1 MKLPAWNVV
10 LTSAFVDWDN
20 RLVTVPSASV
30 APHISWSF
38 EPVVVLGVAALAWA
52 YGWAWR
58 RARRP
63 GAPHPP
69 GFGRLTLFAAG
80 LLMVLAALI
89 SPLDI
94 LGDQLMVFH
103 MVQHMLLL
111 DIAPIL
117 MILGL
122 TKGLLRPVTRRVHA
136 LERRAGPFAH
146 PAFAV
151 IAYAAMLWL
160 WHIPFLYDQAQGN
173 SGVHIFEHLCFAAV
187 GSLYWWHLLSPIR
200 SRMRLGGLGPIGYMV
215 STRLLVGLLGVG
227 LTFAPSSIYTFYEH
241 QPAYWGLTPHFDQS
255 MAGLVM
261 ALEQSI
267 VMGIALVYLFV
278 RMLSE
283 SEREAERAERYEFA
297 GANSFAS
304 SATPAP
310 PVDTPGAELGR

>member
-1 MKLPAWNVV
+1 MWLADVNLVPAG
-10 LTSAFVDWDN
+10 AFVDCHN
-20 RLVTVPSASV
+20 GAVTPQTT
-30 APHISWSF
+30 WTF
-38 EPVVVLGVAALAWA
+38 EPGVLLGVAVLAGA

-69 GFGRLTLFAAG
+69 GWGRAGLFALG
-80 LLMVLAALI
+80 LLTILAALV
-89 SPLDI
+89 SPLDS
-94 LGDQLMVFH
+94 LGDQLMVMH

-111 DIAPIL
+111 DVAPIL

-151 IAYAAMLWL
+151 IAYGGLLWI
-160 WHIPFLYDQAQGN
+160 WHIPYMYDHAQGN
-173 SGVHIFEHLCFAAV
+173 STVHALEHLCFAAA

-200 SRMRLGGLGPIGYMV
+200 SRMRLGGMGPIGYMV
-215 STRLLVGLLGVG
+215 STKLIVGLLGVVIA
-227 LTFAPSSIYTFYEH
+227 FAPNSIYPFYSH
-241 QPAYWGLTPHFDQS
+241 KPHYWGLSPHFDQS
-255 MAGLVM
+255 LAGVVM

-278 RMLSE
+278 RMLGE
-283 SEREAERAERYEFA
+283 SEREALRAERYEFGEFA
-297 GANSFAS
+297 GANSLAS
-304 SATPAP
+304 SAPSATAAKPSS
-310 PVDTPGAELGR
+310 AELGG